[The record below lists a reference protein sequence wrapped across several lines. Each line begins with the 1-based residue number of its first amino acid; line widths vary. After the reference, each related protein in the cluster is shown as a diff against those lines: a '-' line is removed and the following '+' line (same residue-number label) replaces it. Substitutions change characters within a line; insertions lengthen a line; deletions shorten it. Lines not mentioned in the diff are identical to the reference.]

1 MLCALL
7 EHGRHGFPFDNEPL
21 AKLSMSR
28 LKTTIALIFLLT
40 VAAIPAAGAGDG
52 GPEMTE
58 RVRDTV
64 YPGAAAV
71 PDLFVLPDR
80 DSVSDD
86 LAPLY
91 RDYSLVSEAF
101 GTASPGNLKIRLG
114 RQRYRTGTGYVWNPT
129 DLFHRRNIIDAPFGT
144 EGVDGALLSYSPF
157 GNAELSTFYAFDPDS
172 ADGASSLA
180 FEPEEGAYQVKVAAR
195 TEIWDLA
202 IHYTDSRQDRTDYEG
217 LSAGEGSADDA
228 RIPVR
233 WQLLAAGI
241 SGELGGLGIHAEGGH
256 AWLSLPD
263 GDDPDSADRF
273 ARDHSRFLVG
283 IDYTF
288 GNKLYLVLEYFQ
300 EGQGKTSP
308 KDYTVNDRMAY
319 FNNEREAI
327 GRDNV
332 FFGAKYP
339 ITAMT
344 SVELYHIINAND
356 PSVMLNPWLVWSAG
370 EDMSLSFSAQIP
382 MGKEETSL
390 GSAEPAAYG
399 RIQLNF

>member
-1 MLCALL
+1 MSCL
-7 EHGRHGFPFDNEPL
+7 
-21 AKLSMSR
+21 KL
-28 LKTTIALIFLLT
+28 TIVSIFLLA
-40 VAAIPAAGAGDG
+40 VAVVSPAGAEDG
-52 GPEMTE
+52 SPKMTD
-58 RVRDTV
+58 RVRNTV
-64 YPGAAAV
+64 YPGAAVV

-80 DSVSDD
+80 DAVSDD

-101 GTASPGNLKIRLG
+101 GTASPGNLKVRVG

-129 DLFHRRNIIDAPFGT
+129 DLFHRRNIIDAPFGA

-157 GNAELSTFYAFDPDS
+157 GNAELSTFYAFDGGLT
-172 ADGASSLA
+172 DGAPSLA
-180 FEPEEGAYQVKVAAR
+180 FEPEEGAYQVKVKAR
-195 TEIWDLA
+195 TEVWDLA
-202 IHYTDSRQDRTDYEG
+202 IHYTDSHQDRTDYERMPVG
-217 LSAGEGSADDA
+217 SGSADET

-256 AWLSLPD
+256 AWLSLTE
-263 GDDPDSADRF
+263 GDDPTEAERF
-273 ARDHSRFLVG
+273 AQDHSRFLVG

-300 EGQGKTSP
+300 EGQGKKSP
-308 KDYTVNDRMAY
+308 EEYTINDRMAY
-319 FNNEREAI
+319 LNNEREAI

-356 PSVMLNPWLVWSAG
+356 PSVMINPWLVWSAG
-370 EDMSLSFSAQIP
+370 EDMNLSFSAQIP

-390 GSAEPAAYG
+390 GSAEPTAYG